1 MNVSIIVEYK
11 VIRQNPIMRCAYK
24 FKLKPQKEQAV
35 TLDRWIE
42 LCRRQ
47 YNCRLGERFD
57 WYEAT
62 RSQANACSLLH
73 TVTPSIDHV
82 YRNIPEFK
90 ILTKGDNKG
99 KRYDLV
105 KGGFVN
111 WATVQKDDLPN
122 TKKLFPEYA
131 EMPSQMLQDVIERV
145 NKAFDRFAVG
155 DKSGKKSGKPRF
167 KGRPYFKSICFPQKA
182 EVIRRGVVN
191 LPKFGDIE
199 FIQHRPIPK
208 GSTVKTAI
216 ISRECDGYFLVLTL
230 EDESIPVTAV
240 DIQPTEKN
248 SKGIDLGLEFYSS
261 GSDGKQYEFPRWFRK
276 HEAKLA
282 KLQAKQAKAEKG
294 SAARK
299 IYAVRVARLHKKIAA
314 SRLDWQYKL
323 AYKLFADCDVLF
335 IEDLSLRHIIR
346 RNKLKTDDAGK
357 ITTNGQA
364 AKSGLNKSM
373 TDAALGQFASV
384 LKWVAQKLGKRAIE
398 VDPKGTSQ
406 HCWACLNKVPK
417 QLSDRWHSC
426 QCGMELPRDINSGLL
441 IKKIGLICCSLGM
454 VTASVKNALKC
465 LAPANVI
472 KERLPALYA

>member
-1 MNVSIIVEYK
+1 MIVALSPK
-11 VIRQNPIMRCAYK
+11 IMRCAYK
-24 FKLKPQKEQAV
+24 FKLQPQKAQSSGLA
-35 TLDRWIE
+35 RWIE

-47 YNCRLGERFD
+47 YNYRLGERFA

-73 TVTPSIDHV
+73 TVTPSIDFV

-99 KRYDLV
+99 TRYDLV

-111 WATVQKDDLPN
+111 WATIQKDDLTN
-122 TKKLFPEYA
+122 TKDLFPEYA
-131 EMPSQMLQDVIERV
+131 ELPSQTLQDVIERV
-145 NKAFDRFAVG
+145 NKAFDRFVVG
-155 DKSGKKSGKPRF
+155 DSKGKKSGKPKF

-182 EVIRRGVVN
+182 EVVRHGVIN
-191 LPKFGDIE
+191 LPKIGDIE
-199 FIQHRPIPK
+199 FIQHRPIPE
-208 GSTVKTAI
+208 GFTVKTAI

-230 EDESIPVTAV
+230 EDQSIPVAV
-240 DIQPTEKN
+240 VEIQPTEEN

-299 IYAVRVARLHKKIAA
+299 VYAVRVARLHKKIAA

-335 IEDLSLRHIIR
+335 MEDLSLRNIIR
-346 RNKLKTDDAGK
+346 RNKLKTDAVGK

-373 TDAALGQFASV
+373 TDAALGQFANV
-384 LKWVAQKLGKRAIE
+384 LKWVAQKLGNRVIE

-406 HCWACLNKVPK
+406 HCHACLNKVPK
-417 QLSDRWHSC
+417 ELSDRWHRC
-426 QCGMELPRDINSGLL
+426 QCGESLPRDINSGLL
-441 IKKIGLICCSLGM
+441 IKKIGLICDSLGM

-465 LAPANVI
+465 LAPANAI
-472 KERLPALYA
+472 KEMKPALYL

>member
-1 MNVSIIVEYK
+1 
-11 VIRQNPIMRCAYK
+11 MRCAYK

-47 YNCRLGERFD
+47 YNYRLGERFD

-73 TVTPSIDHV
+73 TVTQSIDQV

-99 KRYDLV
+99 TRYDLV

-111 WATVQKDDLPN
+111 WATVQKDDLTN
-122 TKKLFPEYA
+122 TKDLLPEYA
-131 EMPSQMLQDVIERV
+131 ELPSQTLQDVIERV
-145 NKAFDRFAVG
+145 NKAFDRFVKG
-155 DKSGKKSGKPRF
+155 DKNGKKSGKPKF

-182 EVIRRGVVN
+182 EVVRHGVVD
-191 LPKFGDIE
+191 LPKIGEIE
-199 FIQHRPIPK
+199 FIQHRPIPE
-208 GSTVKTAI
+208 GFTVKTAM

-230 EDESIPVTAV
+230 EDDSIPVTV
-240 DIQPTEKN
+240 VEIQPTEEN

-282 KLQAKQAKAEKG
+282 KLQAKQAKAPKG
-294 SAARK
+294 SVARK
-299 IYAVRVARLHKKIAA
+299 IYAVRVARLHKKISA
-314 SRLDWQYKL
+314 SRLDWQFKL

-335 IEDLSLRHIIR
+335 IEDLSLRNIIR

-373 TDAALGQFASV
+373 TDAALGQFAQV
-384 LKWVAQKLGKRAIE
+384 LKWVAQKLGKRVIE

-406 HCWACLNKVPK
+406 YCNACLNKVPK
-417 QLSDRWHSC
+417 ELSDRWHRC
-426 QCGMELPRDINSGLL
+426 QCGESLPRDINSGLL
-441 IKKIGLICCSLGM
+441 IKKIGLVCYSLGM

-472 KERLPALYA
+472 KEMKPALYA